1 MLKWARENGCD
12 MTHTASTADGSCED
26 VVHDVFMG
34 PQGEDEIGIGVYEVE
49 SALKCRFT
57 SGQVQQAIESLVS
70 DGFLYS
76 TEEIPELLYYR
87 STDFFLKFRL

>member
-34 PQGEDEIGIGVYEVE
+34 PQGEDEVE
-49 SALKCRFT
+49 RTLGGLFT
-57 SGQVQQAIESLVS
+57 RGQVQQAIESLVN
-70 DGFLYS
+70 DGFLYF
-76 TEEIPELLYYR
+76 TVENAEPLFYR
-87 STDFFLKFRL
+87 STDFFLKFGL